1 MVDISCAF
9 ATSMATPDHV
19 AVAEALGYRRAWL
32 YDSPALYPDV
42 WMMLAECAR
51 RTSTIEIGP
60 GVAIPS
66 LRHPMVTAAAVA
78 TLVDLA
84 PGRVNLAIGS
94 GFTGR
99 LTMGQKPLPWSYVRQ
114 YVQAVIDLLAGKTT
128 SWEGALIRMMHPE
141 GFGAAR
147 PIRIPIILGTG
158 GPKGEAVARELA
170 DGVFAT
176 QPSADF
182 PRCAVLTFGTVLD
195 PDEDPGSER
204 CMAAAAHAGALMYH
218 ALYLRGAAATLPD
231 GERWLAALE
240 AIPEDERHLALHEG
254 HLIEPNERDRLVVTG
269 ETLVS
274 FGLAR
279 PAQAWRDRIAVLEA
293 AGATEVAYQPAGP
306 DIPAS
311 SNAAGPPPQRS
322 APPLSSA
329 AGSVRRHDAGLAQ
342 RIEVVDDPALMHD
355 ASLGVEVE
363 DRHLLEHE
371 PLPRG
376 RQRTPL
382 T

>member
-32 YDSPALYPDV
+32 YDSPTLYPDV

-231 GERWLAALE
+231 GETWLAALE

-306 DIPAS
+306 DIPAELERFM
-311 SNAAGPPPQRS
+311 AAVS
-322 APPLSSA
+322 A
-329 AGSVRRHDAGLAQ
+329 
-342 RIEVVDDPALMHD
+342 
-355 ASLGVEVE
+355 
-363 DRHLLEHE
+363 
-371 PLPRG
+371 
-376 RQRTPL
+376 
-382 T
+382 

>member
-1 MVDISCAF
+1 MLDISCAF
-9 ATSMATPDHV
+9 ATSMATPEHV
-19 AVAEALGYRRAWL
+19 AAAEALGYRRAWL

-204 CMAAAAHAGALMYH
+204 CMAAAAHAGALDVPR
-218 ALYLRGAAATLPD
+218 ALP
-231 GERWLAALE
+231 
-240 AIPEDERHLALHEG
+240 
-254 HLIEPNERDRLVVTG
+254 
-269 ETLVS
+269 
-274 FGLAR
+274 AR
-279 PAQAWRDRIAVLEA
+279 RRSNASGRR
-293 AGATEVAYQPAGP
+293 EVACRARG
-306 DIPAS
+306 D
-311 SNAAGPPPQRS
+311 
-322 APPLSSA
+322 
-329 AGSVRRHDAGLAQ
+329 
-342 RIEVVDDPALMHD
+342 
-355 ASLGVEVE
+355 
-363 DRHLLEHE
+363 
-371 PLPRG
+371 PRG
-376 RQRTPL
+376 RAPSCAARRSPHRAERARPSRRDWRDTCVVRARSARAGVARPDRRARSRRRNRSRVSARRSRHPRRARTLHGRGVGMTPAWRSAL
-382 T
+382 RLSTIPR